1 MLHYLLTDT
10 RNWAACMEQRV
21 LRAGETSFPYSPPRN
36 CRSRKPLLWQWDLLA
51 SFSQPFLSPIAQKQ
65 VVQAV
70 LLVRWRRRRQASSY
84 RRSKEPVFLWLER
97 SKGGR
102 CARQG
107 TQALQ
112 SLVHNTKSR
121 SHSLPL
127 QNPTPFSRPSHL
139 LAPVPLS
146 HSPGSPAMSWSS
158 PWQLRH
164 LQLVPVYV
172 SLPIYIY

>member
-97 SKGGR
+97 SKGGPKEED
-102 CARQG
+102 
-107 TQALQ
+107 ALDKAHRLYKAWCITL
-112 SLVHNTKSR
+112 S
-121 SHSLPL
+121 P
-127 QNPTPFSRPSHL
+127 
-139 LAPVPLS
+139 APILS
-146 HSPGSPAMSWSS
+146 HSKILLPFPG
-158 PWQLRH
+158 
-164 LQLVPVYV
+164 
-172 SLPIYIY
+172 LPICWPLCPSATAQAALPWAGHHPDSWDTFS